1 MEHAVKCYSISSAAG
16 WTGSS
21 LQQAWLLRAAPQRYS
36 LAKFDKV
43 KSHLP
48 ESAAVSPRR
57 IEMNFSSASFDFFPK
72 IKSTELWHKMKSASQ
87 IFHFLL
93 SFPSFHFFFGTF
105 QSFISSCLYFY
116 FISFFV
122 SFYFSLLLVFFFW
135 ISVFLFCFC
144 SSFLLSLRPFAF
156 SLRPPFKSFFLSL
169 VFFLFPLIF
178 TFHNSISMF
187 CSPSVFPF
195 FGALFFPSFQC
206 SVSYS
211 FGIR

>member
-21 LQQAWLLRAAPQRYS
+21 LQQAWMLRAAPQRYG

-57 IEMNFSSASFDFFPK
+57 IEWISAPLHLTFPPKLKALSCDTRWKVHLRSFTFYFFFF
-72 IKSTELWHKMKSASQ
+72 T
-87 IFHFLL
+87 

-105 QSFISSCLYFY
+105 QSFISSCLY
-116 FISFFV
+116 ISTLFHFFV

-135 ISVFLFCFC
+135 ISVFFFCFC
-144 SSFLLSLRPFAF
+144 SSFLLSLHPFAF
-156 SLRPPFKSFFLSL
+156 FCVLHSNLSSSL
-169 VFFLFPLIF
+169 
-178 TFHNSISMF
+178 
-187 CSPSVFPF
+187 
-195 FGALFFPSFQC
+195 
-206 SVSYS
+206 
-211 FGIR
+211 